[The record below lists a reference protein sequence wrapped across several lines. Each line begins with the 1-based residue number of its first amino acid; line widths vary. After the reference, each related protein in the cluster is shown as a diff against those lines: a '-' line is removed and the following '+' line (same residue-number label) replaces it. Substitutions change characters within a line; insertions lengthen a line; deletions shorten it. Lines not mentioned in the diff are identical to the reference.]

1 MAERSAVSKESAH
14 MAKEKV
20 RRGDSGSTIGHMEV
34 DGSLDFRGVCPAAPL
49 GPWAPVQCSG
59 LGGAMERP
67 VPLSR

>member
-1 MAERSAVSKESAH
+1 MVEKKSAE

-20 RRGDSGSTIGHMEV
+20 RRGHSGSTIGHMKV
-34 DGSLDFRGVCPAAPL
+34 DGSLDFEGVCPAAPL

-59 LGGAMERP
+59 RGGAMERP